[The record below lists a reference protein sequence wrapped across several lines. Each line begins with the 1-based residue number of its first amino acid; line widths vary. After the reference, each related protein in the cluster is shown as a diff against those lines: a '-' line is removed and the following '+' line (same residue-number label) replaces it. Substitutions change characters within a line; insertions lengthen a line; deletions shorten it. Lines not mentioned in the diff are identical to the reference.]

1 MAANLL
7 IVGPFE
13 VGIPVLAYSRL
24 PEGAAAFGIMTSAF
38 GLGSLIGLGAA
49 ASLPAPRPQLFS
61 SVAIGT
67 LSLGG
72 VLLAIMAF
80 VDSTFAAVG
89 LAFFIGISLGFSN
102 LLTIT
107 WIQRRIP
114 GTLMGRVMSV
124 LMLGSLG
131 LVPISTLIAGIVV
144 TVNLSALL
152 VVGGVGM
159 ALICLASLL
168 TRPIRNMGFEPVIT
182 AEEPPQD
189 STSLPAAA

>member
-1 MAANLL
+1 
-7 IVGPFE
+7 
-13 VGIPVLAYSRL
+13 
-24 PEGAAAFGIMTSAF
+24 
-38 GLGSLIGLGAA
+38 LIGLGGAA
-49 ASLPAPRPQLFS
+49 ALPAPRPQLFS
-61 SVAIGT
+61 AVAIGT

-80 VDSTFAAVG
+80 VDSTFAAVA